1 MSGLCRRPK
10 IEAVT
15 EKGVGM
21 RVDDLMT
28 REVVSVSPGTTLKEV
43 AAKLVE
49 HRISGLPVC
58 DTDGTVLGVVSEADI
73 LYRERGPAEREGLL
87 ARLFEE
93 GLATETRKAAAR
105 TADDAMSTPP
115 ITILAYRTVSTAART
130 MLEHRVKRLPVVDI
144 GGHLIGIVTRADLV
158 RAFVRSDEEIERE
171 IREEVVERTLWSGPN
186 SVDVAVKGGE
196 VELTGE
202 VETEGD
208 LDLLERLV
216 AQVPGVVEVS
226 AAITCRSEDRAR
238 SVARR

>member
-1 MSGLCRRPK
+1 
-10 IEAVT
+10 
-15 EKGVGM
+15 M

-28 REVVSVSPGTTLKEV
+28 REVVSVSPEATLKEV

-49 HRISGLPVC
+49 YRISGLPVC
-58 DTDGTVLGVVSEADI
+58 DPDGTVLGVVSEADI

-93 GLATETRKAAAR
+93 GLATETKKAAAR
-105 TADDAMSTPP
+105 TAGEAMSTPP
-115 ITILAYRTVSTAART
+115 ITILGYRTVSTAART

-144 GGHLIGIVTRADLV
+144 GGHLLGIVTRADLV
-158 RAFVRSDEEIERE
+158 RAFVRTDEELERE

-186 SVDVAVKGGE
+186 TVEVVVKGGE

-202 VETEGD
+202 VETDGD

-216 AQVPGVVEVS
+216 AQVPGVVEVRAS
-226 AAITCRSEDRAR
+226 VTTRSEDLDR
-238 SVARR
+238 SLAGR

>member
-1 MSGLCRRPK
+1 MPARGASPK
-10 IEAVT
+10 IGAAT
-15 EKGVGM
+15 EKGADMKVE
-21 RVDDLMT
+21 DLMT
-28 REVVSVSPGTTLKEV
+28 RDVVSVSPDTTLKEV
-43 AAKLVE
+43 AEKLVQ

-58 DTDGTVLGVVSEADI
+58 DGDGKVVGVVSEADI

-105 TADDAMSTPP
+105 TAGEAMSTPP
-115 ITILAYRTVSTAART
+115 MTILAYRTVSTAART
-130 MLEHRVKRLPVVDI
+130 MLEQSIKRLPVVDI

-158 RAFVRSDEEIERE
+158 RAFVRTDEEIARE
-171 IREEVVERTLWSGPN
+171 IREEIVERTLWSGPN
-186 SVDVAVKGGE
+186 RVEVAVQGGD

-216 AQVPGVVEVS
+216 AQVPGVVEVR
-226 AAITCRSEDRAR
+226 ATVACRAEEQSH
-238 SVARR
+238 SVLHR

>member
-1 MSGLCRRPK
+1 MPPGRRRPK
-10 IEAVT
+10 IDAET

-28 REVVSVSPGTTLKEV
+28 RDVVSVSPETTLKEV

-58 DTDGTVLGVVSEADI
+58 DPDGTVLGVVSEADI

-105 TADDAMSTPP
+105 TAVDAMSTPP
-115 ITILAYRTVSTAART
+115 ITILGYRTVSTAART

-144 GGHLIGIVTRADLV
+144 GGRLLGIVTRADLV
-158 RAFVRSDEEIERE
+158 RAFVRSDEEIQRE
-171 IREEVVERTLWSGPN
+171 IREDVVERTLWSGPN
-186 SVDVAVKGGE
+186 AVAVAVQDGE

-202 VETEGD
+202 VETDGD

-216 AQVPGVVEVS
+216 AQVPGVVEVRAS
-226 AAITCRSEDRAR
+226 VNSRSEDSAHSLIGR
-238 SVARR
+238 